1 MSEQD
6 SQGGGFEVLEPANL
20 VILGDKK
27 GQSKAFGGLLV
38 DIVADDKYPD
48 KKRYVCVGVDG
59 NEYEIT
65 GNAALTRRVKR
76 EHIGCLV
83 KFIYEG
89 MARGSGNEYKEIQVL
104 AQPRSKTTDEQKK
117 KFPRWFDFEK
127 PDHKPQQQQPATAS
141 VEDVDSI

>member
-6 SQGGGFEVLEPANL
+6 GQTGGFEVLEPANL
-20 VILGDKK
+20 VVLGDKK

-38 DIVADDKYPD
+38 DIIADDKYPD

-83 KFIYEG
+83 KFIYKG
-89 MARGSGNEYKEIQVL
+89 MARGSGNEYKEIEVL
-104 AQPRSKTTDEQKK
+104 AQPRNRTTDEQKK
-117 KFPRWFDFEK
+117 KFPRWAEFGK
-127 PDHKPQQQQPATAS
+127 PEEAAPEAAAAS
-141 VEDVDSI
+141 VEDVNSI